1 MCLLFKVPSLT
12 FHPHL
17 FIAAAFYTVVF
28 GWQSAPS
35 HLGIPAEKILTFTV
49 PGGVMPIGGAFRRVE
64 AADTATAKGT
74 SKLYFY
80 VDDIAAAI
88 EASFPSQFT
97 NELYNQV

>member
-1 MCLLFKVPSLT
+1 M
-12 FHPHL
+12 
-17 FIAAAFYTVVF
+17 F

-49 PGGVMPIGGAFRRVE
+49 PGGVLPIGGAFRRVE
-64 AADTATAKGT
+64 EAEVAIVKGT

-88 EASFPSQFT
+88 EVRFLYCSV
-97 NELYNQV
+97 NELR